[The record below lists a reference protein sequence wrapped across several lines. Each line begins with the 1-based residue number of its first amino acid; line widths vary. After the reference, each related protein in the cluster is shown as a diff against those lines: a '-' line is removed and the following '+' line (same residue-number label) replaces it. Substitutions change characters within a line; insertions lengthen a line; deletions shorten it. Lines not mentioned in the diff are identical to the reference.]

1 MANCGLRLFLLPGS
15 AISNIL
21 CPIFFTNPWTCLN
34 YPSLASISTTV
45 PVIDSFLIL
54 SMMVTPVTILTVSAL
69 QAHSTYILFP
79 VYTRV
84 EQALLHLYAENIPES
99 AEFFKQDIADLN
111 HSHVII
117 THAST
122 VQTGPLHGPF
132 LDWHDWKLWHQSI
145 QLSLC
150 CESVAL

>member
-1 MANCGLRLFLLPGS
+1 MSELSQPCLYFYDCPCDRL
-15 AISNIL
+15 ISNPVHDGHTSDNI
-21 CPIFFTNPWTCLN
+21 NRVSSAS
-34 YPSLASISTTV
+34 SL
-45 PVIDSFLIL
+45 
-54 SMMVTPVTILTVSAL
+54 
-69 QAHSTYILFP
+69 HYILFP

>member
-1 MANCGLRLFLLPGS
+1 MANCGLRPFLLPGS

-21 CPIFFTNPWTCLN
+21 CPIFSLILEHVWTIPACL
-34 YPSLASISTTV
+34 SISTTV

-69 QAHSTYILFP
+69 QAHSTYILFL

-84 EQALLHLYAENIPES
+84 EQALLHLYAEKKIMNQLI
-99 AEFFKQDIADLN
+99 FFKQDIADLN
-111 HSHVII
+111 HSHVIL

-145 QLSLC
+145 QL
-150 CESVAL
+150 

>member
-1 MANCGLRLFLLPGS
+1 
-15 AISNIL
+15 
-21 CPIFFTNPWTCLN
+21 
-34 YPSLASISTTV
+34 
-45 PVIDSFLIL
+45 
-54 SMMVTPVTILTVSAL
+54 MMVTPVTILTVSAL

-117 THAST
+117 TRAST

>member
-1 MANCGLRLFLLPGS
+1 
-15 AISNIL
+15 
-21 CPIFFTNPWTCLN
+21 
-34 YPSLASISTTV
+34 
-45 PVIDSFLIL
+45 
-54 SMMVTPVTILTVSAL
+54 MMVTPVTILTVSAL

-117 THAST
+117 THAYSSDWTSARPFSGLAWLEALTSEHPAVT
-122 VQTGPLHGPF
+122 V
-132 LDWHDWKLWHQSI
+132 LWECGFI
-145 QLSLC
+145 I
-150 CESVAL
+150 

>member
-1 MANCGLRLFLLPGS
+1 MSELSQPCLYFYDCPCDRL
-15 AISNIL
+15 ISNPVHDGHTSDNINRVSSASSL
-21 CPIFFTNPWTCLN
+21 HLHFVSCL
-34 YPSLASISTTV
+34 
-45 PVIDSFLIL
+45 
-54 SMMVTPVTILTVSAL
+54 
-69 QAHSTYILFP
+69 
-79 VYTRV
+79 
-84 EQALLHLYAENIPES
+84 EQALFHLYAENIPES